1 MANHIEENIISQIL
15 THPQADRIVERLNNA
30 LKEEKEKRLLFYN
43 DITEQEKAE
52 FINGEIVVHSPVKK
66 KHNEVSS
73 QLFCVLGT
81 FVKKLKLGFTG
92 IEKILIQLSRN
103 DYEPDI
109 CFFGQEKAKDFTDD
123 QVFFPVPDFVV
134 EVLSKSTEKRDRGI
148 KFDDYERHGVLEY
161 WIIDPDTETIEQYV
175 LNEEGK
181 YELKRKIDNG
191 TIESVAIKGFKIPV
205 AALFDEQVNFE
216 TLKEI
221 LSMSV

>member
-1 MANHIEENIISQIL
+1 MTKQTEQELITQILAHPKVTMIVEQVNNMLEEENK
-15 THPQADRIVERLNNA
+15 R
-30 LKEEKEKRLLFYN
+30 RLLFYN

-52 FINGEIVVHSPVKK
+52 FINGEIVIHSPVKK
-66 KHNEVSS
+66 KHNVICK
-73 QLFCVLGT
+73 QLIHLVDV
-81 FVKKLKLGFTG
+81 FVNKLKLGFTG

-109 CFFGQEKAKDFTDD
+109 CFFGQEKAKDFMDD
-123 QVFFPVPDFVV
+123 QVFFPAPDFVV
-134 EVLSKSTEKRDRGI
+134 EVLSKSTEERDRGI

-175 LNEEGK
+175 LNKEDK
-181 YELKRKIDNG
+181 YNLKLKIDNG

-216 TLKEI
+216 TLKGI
-221 LSMSV
+221 LSL